1 MGPIEY
7 ADIGDGLPLLTIH
20 GAGMNMM
27 DRPRWGY
34 LLVVQP
40 ADVCWNGSP
49 CPNFDTSEMVPWQ
62 ALDDE
67 RFPLI
72 G

>member
-1 MGPIEY
+1 
-7 ADIGDGLPLLTIH
+7 
-20 GAGMNMM
+20 M

-34 LLVVQP
+34 LLIVQP
-40 ADVCWNGSP
+40 EDVCWNGSP
-49 CPNFDTSEMVPWQ
+49 CPNFDTMDMAQWT
-62 ALDDE
+62 ALNDE